1 VIWRRHTRDEPAHRR
16 AEDAS
21 RVDARLAEWL
31 GAETAD
37 DDEAAEAALGALFAA
52 LPPVD
57 PPPGLAQRVLA
68 ETVWAV
74 DPTAAEMARG
84 WWRAAAVLAGL
95 ALATALAG
103 GALAP
108 GVVALLDPA
117 GAVSG
122 ALDGI
127 VALLAAAGGWVA
139 TAARL
144 ADVLPWLGTT
154 ALRVASSPEV
164 AGGLIVGAALVALAI
179 GVLHQVLERDRRHS
193 YAEVR

>member
-16 AEDAS
+16 AEDAF

-31 GAETAD
+31 GAETAE

-57 PPPGLAQRVLA
+57 PPRGLAQRVLA

-74 DPTAAEMARG
+74 DPSAAEMARG

-95 ALATALAG
+95 ALATALAA

-117 GAVSG
+117 GAVAG

-127 VALLAAAGGWVA
+127 VALVAAAGGWVA

-154 ALRVASSPEV
+154 ALRVAASPEV
-164 AGGLIVGAALVALAI
+164 AGGLLVGAALVALAI

-193 YAEVR
+193 YAELR